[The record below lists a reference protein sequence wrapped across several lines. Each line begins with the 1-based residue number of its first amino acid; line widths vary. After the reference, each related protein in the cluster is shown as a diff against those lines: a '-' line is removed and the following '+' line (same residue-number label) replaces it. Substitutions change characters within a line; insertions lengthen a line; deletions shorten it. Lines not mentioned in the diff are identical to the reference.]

1 MPWAISFHEA
11 ALAEANALSAEIR
24 AKLNRVA
31 LLIAEHGLDALPPK
45 SAKPIADGLWELR
58 IKGKDGIAR
67 AFYVTAQG
75 NGWRLFAFSS
85 KRRKRPRRAK
95 LDWRKNAPERCD
107 MPAKAKL
114 IPAEEV
120 FAEWHKDPAYKEA
133 YDALDEEFAIV
144 EALMKARART
154 GLSQSQIAERMNT
167 TQSVIARL
175 EARAHRASLK
185 TLRSYAQA
193 TGHRLRIT
201 LEPLPES
208 EGAGN
213 RPR

>member
-1 MPWAISFHEA
+1 MPA
-11 ALAEANALSAEIR
+11 
-24 AKLNRVA
+24 
-31 LLIAEHGLDALPPK
+31 GK
-45 SAKPIADGLWELR
+45 SN
-58 IKGKDGIAR
+58 
-67 AFYVTAQG
+67 Q
-75 NGWRLFAFSS
+75 
-85 KRRKRPRRAK
+85 
-95 LDWRKNAPERCD
+95 
-107 MPAKAKL
+107 PAKAKL